1 MEKTLFN
8 IQYVI
13 LGNVMRELYEVRADN
28 YDWGKNCIMAHQN
41 SFNLICKLLQAIF
54 LAHVLC
60 FQKVMWTKLV
70 ISKGSGD
77 MSSAFLV

>member
-1 MEKTLFN
+1 MLKTAGDTRAQMEKTLFN

-54 LAHVLC
+54 LAGFML
-60 FQKVMWTKLV
+60 
-70 ISKGSGD
+70 SKSDVDKTGHFKG
-77 MSSAFLV
+77 